1 VVTAGGCKTW
11 DEIGQHLLPVAVGNN
26 LATEPLWIPLEHR
39 RREIQANQNG
49 HQLRGELTE
58 DLKQLLLRL
67 YPDRDW
73 GKLRCEE
80 RSQRRRAIGL

>member
-73 GKLRCEE
+73 GKLRGEE